1 MLKTKSFELM
11 DDVGMNELL
20 NLYPLAQGASIFV
33 SDGKICIPYEDGEPE
48 NDSQRSIKIKTE
60 INTMLRQI
68 GVIEHAQRVMQSI
81 LSDLDVKMAEATADL
96 ASNKTNKA
104 FEKRVAELKDAVTH
118 AESQVRQN
126 TAQIEKM
133 QLEIKLYR
141 EAL

>member
-1 MLKTKSFELM
+1 MLKTKSFDLM
-11 DDVGMNELL
+11 DDKGMNELL
-20 NLYPLAQGASIFV
+20 DLYPLAQGASIFV

-48 NDSQRSIKIKTE
+48 NNSQRAIKIKTE

-68 GVIEHAQRVMQSI
+68 AVIEHAQRVMQAI
-81 LSDLDVKMAEATADL
+81 LSDLDVKMAEAKADL

>member
-1 MLKTKSFELM
+1 M